1 MIDITTLKESRTFD
15 KIRFMAFEYGQHRVR
30 IVGQPRGVWT
40 HFLRGKATIECLGN
54 DCPVCQNNKLLKSDA
69 GTQKNV
75 SGVNPASYR
84 FYVNVLDRTL
94 SVTGL
99 IDGLSQTAAQTKAQA
114 IEVDRAALEALED
127 GYHHVYNDGRHSGN
141 FAIVP
146 ETLIFPDS
154 ADVTQGEPMRFT
166 MELVEWQ

>member
-1 MIDITTLKESRTFD
+1 MHHWLNIKWIKYAIKGVLKLTAHNSVASFGGVYFKIGNVPVRRKSSTLKTNIGKKFIEKD
-15 KIRFMAFEYGQHRVR
+15 I
-30 IVGQPRGVWT
+30 P
-40 HFLRGKATIECLGN
+40 LR
-54 DCPVCQNNKLLKSDA
+54 
-69 GTQKNV
+69 
-75 SGVNPASYR
+75 
-84 FYVNVLDRTL
+84 NVLDRTL